1 MCVCVFVTW
10 SLASKN
16 RIVDLPSINDIK
28 GGADVL
34 RYVER
39 KVVVPWLPLPLSKQS
54 TMGTEIFGL
63 TPWDGCYPPASSTQ
77 APVAGETGCISGIA
91 ALWKIDR
98 SPWSICGLQLDTHC
112 HIFCSK
118 ITAWW
123 TQKVEFVT
131 FLFGFVFY
139 PFMACDESD
148 SLSILVALYSLLK
161 SLRVWTWRIHIYS
174 RLPSIFTNSGNW

>member
-112 HIFCSK
+112 I
-118 ITAWW
+118 
-123 TQKVEFVT
+123 
-131 FLFGFVFY
+131 
-139 PFMACDESD
+139 
-148 SLSILVALYSLLK
+148 SLSYILFEDHSLMNSKGWVCNLF
-161 SLRVWTWRIHIYS
+161 VWFCFLSIHG
-174 RLPSIFTNSGNW
+174 LWWMW

>member
-28 GGADVL
+28 RGADVL

-63 TPWDGCYPPASSTQ
+63 TP
-77 APVAGETGCISGIA
+77 
-91 ALWKIDR
+91 
-98 SPWSICGLQLDTHC
+98 
-112 HIFCSK
+112 
-118 ITAWW
+118 
-123 TQKVEFVT
+123 
-131 FLFGFVFY
+131 
-139 PFMACDESD
+139 
-148 SLSILVALYSLLK
+148 
-161 SLRVWTWRIHIYS
+161 
-174 RLPSIFTNSGNW
+174 